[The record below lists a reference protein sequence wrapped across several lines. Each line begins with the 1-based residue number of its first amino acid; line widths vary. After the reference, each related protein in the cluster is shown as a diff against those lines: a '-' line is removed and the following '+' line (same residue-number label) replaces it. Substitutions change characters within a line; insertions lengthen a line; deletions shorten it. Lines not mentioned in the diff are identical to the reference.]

1 MIKQTV
7 ICVGLAIAFLA
18 APGTRTAN
26 ASAPN
31 WDIDYALYVGIKT
44 WKWQIM
50 IDPASG
56 PTYVAG
62 TYDSQYQASY
72 ALFKMVEYNQLPAGA
87 DVWIEKVWINEWHY
101 WMTFETYTQAVD
113 AADDFEAIG
122 FDTLI
127 DPVFGG
133 WLIPTRTTP
142 YDSGVYLSAA
152 RLMDDD

>member
-1 MIKQTV
+1 MINRMV
-7 ICVGLAIAFLA
+7 ICAALALA
-18 APGTRTAN
+18 CLATPGIRTAN
-26 ASAPN
+26 AAAPN

-62 TYDSQYQASY
+62 TYDSQYDASY
-72 ALFKMVEYNQLPAGA
+72 ALFKMVEWNQIPAGA

-101 WMTFETYTQAVD
+101 WMTFETYPQAED
-113 AADDFEAIG
+113 AADDFEALG
-122 FDTLI
+122 FNTLI

-133 WLIPTRTTP
+133 WLIPGATTP
-142 YDSGVYLSAA
+142 YRSGVYLKAA
-152 RLMDDD
+152 LLMDD